1 MRIRPVSGAT
11 IDSGPLTRRAITP
24 SAGSRLPLAGLRC
37 RLDTGSAAQWVLH
50 PDGVLGRAL
59 LTPAG
64 TVVSFPLTLS
74 GEVTFSARAMLLPHD
89 WRDGTGAVRA
99 TVTITDG
106 DGRRRRLG
114 SALLRAGDRGRPRGI
129 QISCRLPADTTS
141 LGLAVDRHG
150 IPGPGAAGRAIW
162 VEPVIT
168 DPDARTDPHAP
179 PTPHTPP
186 ATPAPT
192 GPPPT
197 ISVLTP
203 VHDPPLH
210 MLQEAIASVHNQT
223 YPHWQLCLVD
233 DGSTHPEIITAL
245 RHHAAADPRIHLTRH
260 DTAGGISA
268 ATNTALHDATG
279 DYIALLDHDDTLTPD
294 ALQHVADQIT
304 ADPDLDML
312 YSDED
317 IIDDAGPIERHP
329 KPGWSPEHM
338 TALMYTCHLGVY
350 RRTLALAAGGFQ
362 SRFDGC
368 QDYDFVLRLM
378 DRTDRIAHIPR
389 VLYHWRAHARSTAG
403 GDQAKPY
410 AYLAQPG
417 AIAEHLRRCRIDAEI
432 QFGPSPGLHRIVHRV
447 DPSTSVAFVLAVRDA
462 RGLRDAAASWLAQP
476 HPTWTVIV
484 TAPSATLPTVTDALA
499 AAGIPDRRITTIP
512 TDPDAAAAAALATAA
527 QAATA
532 EHLLLLQTPLVGLTF
547 DWLTRLLG
555 YSAQPGIAAAGPV
568 LLAADGRIDQAGVAL
583 PDGVPLYLHHGRR
596 PVSAQPVVY
605 NVSAV
610 SGAVLTPRATY
621 QRLGGLDPTFADLA
635 LIDYCIRAI
644 DTDQRIVIVPD
655 ARLRVTSP
663 DPITNDLPQIWR
675 LRDRWTETHPHDPYY
690 NPNYRTDR
698 GDFVLR

>member
-1 MRIRPVSGAT
+1 V
-11 IDSGPLTRRAITP
+11 PL
-24 SAGSRLPLAGLRC
+24 SALRF
-37 RLDTGSAAQWVLH
+37 RLDAASADVEWSLH

-59 LTPAG
+59 AVASG
-64 TVVSFPLTLS
+64 VTVTFPLTLS
-74 GEVTFSARAMLLPHD
+74 DDTWLRSRAMLLPHD
-89 WRDGTGAVRA
+89 WRDGRGAVRA
-99 TVTITDG
+99 SVAVTGRHG
-106 DGRRRRLG
+106 DRHELW
-114 SALLRAGDRGRPRGI
+114 SATLRASDRGRPRGRPV
-129 QISCRLPADTTS
+129 QCRLPRWSTALTLS
-141 LGLAVDRHG
+141 VAA
-150 IPGPGAAGRAIW
+150 IGPLRLRSVTRAIW
-162 VEPVIT
+162 V
-168 DPDARTDPHAP
+168 DPTLTDPHAP
-179 PTPHTPP
+179 PTPHTPH